1 MKTMAWAAGV
11 ALAFALPTAAYA
23 QGEEAGDSFAT
34 MDRTGDGKVDW
45 DEFRNRMASL
55 FHDLDKDNDKVLRGA
70 ENFPVYDDEGKEM
83 AAKDVSSDE
92 FMSAAEQ
99 AFMMAD
105 ADGDGFLSRAEAG
118 SPAR

>member
-11 ALAFALPTAAYA
+11 ALACALPTAAYA

-55 FHDLDKDNDKVLRGA
+55 FHDMDKDNDKVLRGA
-70 ENFPVYDDEGKEM
+70 ENFPVYDETGKEM
-83 AAKDVSSDE
+83 PAQDVTSDQ
-92 FMSAAEQ
+92 FMTASET

-105 ADGDGFLSRAEAG
+105 ADGDGSLSRDEAG
-118 SPAR
+118 MPAR